1 MVEKVKS
8 QRQLQLGE
16 NIKRIIADI
25 FSRSSLSS
33 IKNSYIT
40 VVQADVSPDIKNCK
54 IFINIY
60 GKNNDDNQQIVNK
73 LNQMSP
79 SISHELGKK
88 LTTRNT
94 PKITFHLDET
104 SQKAFDIESLIKEES
119 YLFSESN
126 ANKKTKKNIN
136 KNTLKKK

>member
-25 FSRSSLSS
+25 FSRGSLSS

-40 VVQADVSPDIKNCK
+40 VAQADVSPDIKNCK

-60 GKNNDDNQQIVNK
+60 GRNNDDNQQIVNK

-94 PKITFHLDET
+94 PKITFHLDQT
-104 SQKAFDIESLIKEES
+104 SQKAFDIENLIKEES
-119 YLFSESN
+119 SLFNEEN
-126 ANKKTKKNIN
+126 INIKTKSGIK
-136 KNTLKKK
+136 KNTSKKK